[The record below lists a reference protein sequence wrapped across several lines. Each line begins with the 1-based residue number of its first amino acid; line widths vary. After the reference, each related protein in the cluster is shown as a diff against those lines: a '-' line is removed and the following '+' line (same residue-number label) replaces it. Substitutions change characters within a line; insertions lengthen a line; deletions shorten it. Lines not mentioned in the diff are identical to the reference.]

1 MKEAL
6 GFLEFENVS
15 DGIACMDYML
25 KGAFINVLKCSTVNP
40 GKFFIIISGSY
51 GNIEN
56 AIEIAI
62 NSFDGSILDFY
73 MIGNAKEDLID
84 SIKEIRNDTKIESIV
99 IIDTLNIVTGVIAA
113 DMALKMSDVEI
124 IKFDISSD
132 MGGRT
137 NIILNGEYSS
147 VRYAA
152 EQIMLAMNLRN
163 KIIAKN
169 IIANPSE
176 ELIKTIFSDK

>member
-25 KGAFINVLKCSTVNP
+25 KGAFINVLRCSAVNP

-56 AIEIAI
+56 AIELAI
-62 NSFDGSILDFY
+62 NNFDGSILDFY
-73 MIGNAKEDLID
+73 MIGKAEDNLID
-84 SIKEIRNDTKIESIV
+84 SIKEIRNDAKIESIA
-99 IIDTLNIVTGVIAA
+99 IIDTFNIVTGVIAA
-113 DMALKMSDVEI
+113 DMALKMSNVKI

-147 VRYAA
+147 VSYAV
-152 EQIMLAMNLRN
+152 EQIMLTMNLRS
-163 KIIAKN
+163 KIIARN

-176 ELIKTIFSDK
+176 ELIRTISSDK